1 MTSVGELLSGA
12 SARLREAGS
21 ETPRLDAEVLLADI
35 LRTDRTRLIAHPET
49 PIGDGAGERFEAAID
64 RRARGEPVAY
74 IRGIKEFFGLAFA
87 TDDRALIPRP
97 ETERLVEAGR
107 EEVMDRLAAAARR
120 RGLDPKA
127 VAPLIRLA
135 DVGTGSGAVAVALAV
150 ELRRHGVIVGT
161 DVTILATDDSA
172 DALELAR
179 ENAAGHAAAEG
190 MRFVEADLLPPV
202 LPDDGAPLDILLANL
217 PYVRTGAID
226 GLPVAASFEPRSAL
240 DGGSDGLDVIR
251 RLLALMPDVLAA
263 DGVALLEIGADQGSA
278 AQDAVAAELPG
289 WRASVETD
297 LAGLPRILRVCREPA

>member
-12 SARLREAGS
+12 SGRLREAGS

-35 LRTDRTRLIAHPET
+35 LRTDRTRLIGHPET
-49 PIGDGAGERFEAAID
+49 PIGDGVGERFEAAID

-87 TDDRALIPRP
+87 TDSRALIPRP

-107 EEVMDRLAAAARR
+107 EEIMDRLAAAARR

-135 DVGTGSGAVAVALAV
+135 DIGTGSGAVAVALAV
-150 ELRRHGVIVGT
+150 DLRRHGVIVGT

-190 MRFVEADLLPPV
+190 MRFVDADLLPPV
-202 LPDDGAPLDILLANL
+202 LPDDGAPLDIVLANL

-251 RLLALMPDVLAA
+251 RLLAVLPDVLAA

-278 AQDAVAAELPG
+278 APDAVAAELPG
-289 WRASVETD
+289 WRATVETD